1 MQLAWKV
8 DDCTVAIL
16 EWNQNNN
23 IFDKPADGDRP
34 EGNDFHNL
42 FINFLRRKIFQ

>member
-23 IFDKPADGDRP
+23 IFDKAADGDIP
-34 EGNDFHNL
+34 EGNDLNNL
-42 FINFLRRKIFQ
+42 SMNI